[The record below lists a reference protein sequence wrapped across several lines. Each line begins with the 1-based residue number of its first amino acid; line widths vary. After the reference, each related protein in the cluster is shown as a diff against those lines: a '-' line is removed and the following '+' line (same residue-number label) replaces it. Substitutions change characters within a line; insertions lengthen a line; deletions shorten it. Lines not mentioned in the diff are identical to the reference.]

1 MNRYLK
7 SFLYRGL
14 IFAGFGPIILG
25 IVFFFIDI
33 SGVDLTIEGT
43 EILLAIISTYILA
56 FVHAGASVF
65 NQIEHWPL
73 AKSLGCHFSSLFTVY
88 TLTYIL
94 NSWIPFEPVALLVF
108 SLIFATVYF
117 TVWLTV
123 YVSNKVYTRKL
134 NAKIKEN

>member
-14 IFAGFGPIILG
+14 MFAGFGPIIFG

-33 SGVDLTIEGT
+33 SGVDLTIGGT
-43 EILLAIISTYILA
+43 EILLAIISTYFLA
-56 FVHAGASVF
+56 FVHAGSSVF

-94 NSWIPFEPVALLVF
+94 NSWIPFEPVALLIF

-117 TVWLTV
+117 AVWLTV